1 MYHRGLLG
9 FEERKKMSVTNVVFK
24 DGVQL
29 PLEVWQHSH
38 MRNIIRAAM
47 IEAPQLVDDTLVVT
61 SVSRGQQMRMK
72 PFSYHQAGEEGR
84 AVDFRTGLSGT
95 SRDTLEWENRIG
107 AIDPSPFEV
116 QDRYRA
122 VLLWAQRIRER
133 LGNEYDVIYGIEHNH
148 VDHIH
153 VEHDRKKELGDG

>member
-1 MYHRGLLG
+1 
-9 FEERKKMSVTNVVFK
+9 MSVTNVVFK

-84 AVDFRTGLSGT
+84 AVDFRTGLKGNGT
-95 SRDTLEWENRIG
+95 INDWTWDLIMQAPG
-107 AIDPSPFEV
+107 AIVSDNSQEA
-116 QDRYRA
+116 YYLA
-122 VLLWAQRIRER
+122 LSWASRMKLR

-153 VEHDRKKELGDG
+153 VEKDRKKELGDG